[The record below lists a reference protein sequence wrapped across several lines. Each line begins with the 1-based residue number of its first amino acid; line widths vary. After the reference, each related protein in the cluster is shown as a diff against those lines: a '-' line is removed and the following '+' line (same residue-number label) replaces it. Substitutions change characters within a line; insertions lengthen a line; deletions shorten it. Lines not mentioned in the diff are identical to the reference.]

1 MSTPSGIQ
9 ILHRPEDSIRV
20 EPGKEPKLEVQKIST
35 FLGFNGVYIIGKV
48 KSGVIAPSMMGISP
62 TGKTFRVTEIESKYP
77 NCAVAKQGM
86 TVGLS
91 VEGVGKRRRVRRER
105 THIRRELRTASKTL
119 NEYPIFLRAK
129 LTLCPLFYFFQP
141 FLKQRACACF

>member
-1 MSTPSGIQ
+1 MSVAATASSGIQ
-9 ILHRPEDSIRV
+9 IISRPEDHIRV

-48 KSGVIAPSMMGISP
+48 KSGVIAPRMMGISP
-62 TGKTFRVTEIESKYP
+62 SGKTFRVLEIESKYP

-91 VEGVGKRRRVRRER
+91 VEGVDKEDVLDVK
-105 THIRRELRTASKTL
+105 ELTFVA
-119 NEYPIFLRAK
+119 N
-129 LTLCPLFYFFQP
+129 
-141 FLKQRACACF
+141 

>member
-1 MSTPSGIQ
+1 MSLVSLTFGNGRGKMSAPSNIQ

-91 VEGVGKRRRVRRER
+91 VEGVGKEDVLDVK
-105 THIRRELRTASKTL
+105 ELTFVA
-119 NEYPIFLRAK
+119 N
-129 LTLCPLFYFFQP
+129 
-141 FLKQRACACF
+141 

>member
-1 MSTPSGIQ
+1 MSTESIAKSAIQ
-9 ILHRPEDSIRV
+9 IISRPEDHIRV

-48 KSGVIAPSMMGISP
+48 KSGVISPRMMGITTS
-62 TGKTFRVTEIESKYP
+62 GKTFRVTEIESKYP

-91 VEGVGKRRRVRRER
+91 VEGVDKEDV
-105 THIRRELRTASKTL
+105 IDVKELTFVA
-119 NEYPIFLRAK
+119 N
-129 LTLCPLFYFFQP
+129 
-141 FLKQRACACF
+141 

>member
-1 MSTPSGIQ
+1 MSLISLTFGNGRSKMSVAATASSGIQ
-9 ILHRPEDSIRV
+9 IISRPEDHIRV

-48 KSGVIAPSMMGISP
+48 KSGVIAPRMMGISP
-62 TGKTFRVTEIESKYP
+62 SGKTFRVTEIESKYP

-91 VEGVGKRRRVRRER
+91 VEGVDKEDVLDVK
-105 THIRRELRTASKTL
+105 ELTFVA
-119 NEYPIFLRAK
+119 N
-129 LTLCPLFYFFQP
+129 
-141 FLKQRACACF
+141 